1 MYTANACTVVFGG
14 IGVLPVGCCSPNLV
28 KRMQEA
34 ISGGKRVAEIVT
46 IKIGPHRDLGFSEQ
60 DVYGKNRTVVG
71 WESDWDPKDKST
83 REEVWHRSCCWW
95 KLEPGR
101 AVRCD
106 LGIVL
111 NPDNVVVYVAKI
123 RGVLKRDDIMRM
135 GFIGDDAG
143 DEYEP
148 WYGKILERNDSKNP
162 IAYFDERAILP
173 PGQVS
178 ADTIKLNR

>member
-1 MYTANACTVVFGG
+1 M
-14 IGVLPVGCCSPNLV
+14 
-28 KRMQEA
+28 
-34 ISGGKRVAEIVT
+34 AEIVT

-60 DVYGKNRTVVG
+60 DVYGQNRTVVG
-71 WESDWDPKDKST
+71 WEPEWDPKDKST

>member
-1 MYTANACTVVFGG
+1 M
-14 IGVLPVGCCSPNLV
+14 
-28 KRMQEA
+28 
-34 ISGGKRVAEIVT
+34 AEIVT

-60 DVYGKNRTVVG
+60 DVYGQNRTVVG
-71 WESDWDPKDKST
+71 WEPEWDPKDKSI
-83 REEVWHRSCCWW
+83 RGELWHRSCCWW

-148 WYGKILERNDSKNP
+148 WYGRFSNATIPRIPSPILMSAP
-162 IAYFDERAILP
+162 SCP
-173 PGQVS
+173 PVRS
-178 ADTIKLNR
+178 LRIP